1 MWNKFI
7 NLLSALFT
15 VLNVGVALWFYL
27 TTDEIAIPAHWEALE
42 SAWGYGRSWLILP
55 LSALS
60 VLIYLLLRYSRRHT
74 LVNLP
79 FAVTNKVAA
88 HPLIVSM
95 MSRATF
101 LITLALFYVVLAVAQ
116 LVPLHNVLLFLLFFL
131 LLSDVV
137 WHVIRIYRVRK

>member
-1 MWNKFI
+1 M
-7 NLLSALFT
+7 
-15 VLNVGVALWFYL
+15 
-27 TTDEIAIPAHWEALE
+27 
-42 SAWGYGRSWLILP
+42 
-55 LSALS
+55 
-60 VLIYLLLRYSRRHT
+60 
-74 LVNLP
+74 
-79 FAVTNKVAA
+79 
-88 HPLIVSM
+88 IVSM